1 MKRGFFLKLAR
12 SNISKNRR
20 FFLPRILSEAG
31 LLCVFYIVFTLR
43 TDERILQLRGG
54 QYIEVFMSIGVAVMM
69 LLSVILL
76 FYINSFLM
84 KQRKREFGVY
94 NILGMEKR
102 HICRVLFHETALSS
116 LASVVLGLAMGTLF
130 YKLCSLLICQLLNA
144 EIVLGFYFINARSLA
159 LSGAFFLV
167 LDVMAYGVNCV
178 TIARMK
184 PVEMLSS
191 ANVGE
196 REPKVKWPL
205 LVLGLLALGGGYYI
219 SVTTQNPLKAIV
231 LFFVAVILVIIGTYF
246 LFVAGSIFVLKALK
260 KNKRFYYN
268 KKHMPAVSGL
278 LYRMKQ
284 NAVGLASIAIL
295 ATGVLVMIS
304 TTVSLYAGAE
314 ETVKRNFPQD
324 YYLSARYL
332 QWSDE
337 GRLLHA
343 EDMPRETLF
352 RAVEQ
357 GAEKNGLTIKEM
369 DFQEYLT
376 VSYRNENG
384 GLYCRQAGGNAADS
398 LKGLS
403 VMTYITQEM
412 YRSLGGEELNLAED
426 EIAVCPMDIR
436 QRGLDRT
443 EITIEGDSYQVKT
456 VLPEFPIRSGM
467 EELSTNCYG
476 VVVADDSVLAHLYDQ
491 QKQVYGDAASDY
503 TRRIAASFA
512 GRGANGDV
520 GEKLERDV
528 EEYLRE
534 YLKEVAFPQQQEP
547 GESLAITGNTV
558 WGARESVT
566 AMCGALLFLGI
577 LLGLV
582 CLFATVMIV
591 YYKQISEGYE
601 DRTRFQIMQK
611 VGMSRREV
619 RKTINSQVLMVFF
632 LPLIVAGIH
641 LAFAFPILEK
651 LLHVLMLSS
660 TSLFVLC
667 SLITFGV
674 FAEVYVVIYLG
685 TARTYYKIVR

>member
-1 MKRGFFLKLAR
+1 
-12 SNISKNRR
+12 
-20 FFLPRILSEAG
+20 
-31 LLCVFYIVFTLR
+31 
-43 TDERILQLRGG
+43 
-54 QYIEVFMSIGVAVMM
+54 
-69 LLSVILL
+69 
-76 FYINSFLM
+76 M

-94 NILGMEKR
+94 NILGLEKR

-178 TIARMK
+178 TIARLK

-219 SVTTQNPLKAIV
+219 SLTTQNPLKAIV

-332 QWSDE
+332 QRSDE

-343 EDMPRETLF
+343 EDMPRETLL

-357 GAEKNGLTIKEM
+357 GAGKNGLTIKEM

>member
-1 MKRGFFLKLAR
+1 MKTGFFLKLAR

-43 TDERILQLRGG
+43 ADERILQLRGG
-54 QYIEVFMSIGVAVMM
+54 QYIEVFMSIGVVVMM

-94 NILGMEKR
+94 NILGLEKR

-167 LDVMAYGVNCV
+167 LDVVAYGVNCV
-178 TIARMK
+178 TIARLK
-184 PVEMLSS
+184 PVELLSS

-219 SVTTQNPLKAIV
+219 SLTTQNPLKALV

-314 ETVKRNFPQD
+314 ETVKRNYPQD

-337 GRLLHA
+337 GQLLHS
-343 EDMPRETLF
+343 EDMPRETML

-357 GAEKNGLTIKEM
+357 GAEKNGLTIKEIAL
-369 DFQEYLT
+369 QEYLT
-376 VSYRNENG
+376 VSYIYENDT
-384 GLYCRQAGGNAADS
+384 LTCERVSGNAADN

-403 VMTYITQEM
+403 VITYITEEM
-412 YRSLGGEELNLAED
+412 YRSLGGEALNLAKD

-436 QRGLDRT
+436 QSGFDRPT
-443 EITIEGDSYQVKT
+443 LTIGEDTYQIKT
-456 VLPEFPIRSGM
+456 TIPLFPISSGM
-467 EELSTNCYG
+467 EAAATNSYG
-476 VVVADDSVLAHLYDQ
+476 IVVEDESVLAHIFDQ
-491 QKQVYGDAASDY
+491 QKAAYGEAASDY

-528 EEYLRE
+528 EEYL
-534 YLKEVAFPQQQEP
+534 KEEAFPQQQEP
-547 GESLAITGNTV
+547 GESLVIRGSTV

-577 LLGLV
+577 ILGLV
-582 CLFATVMIV
+582 CLFATVLIV

-601 DRTRFQIMQK
+601 DRVRFQIMQK

-619 RKTINSQVLMVFF
+619 KSTINSQVLLVFF
-632 LPLIVAGIH
+632 LPLVVAGMH

-651 LLHVLMLSS
+651 VLHILLLSS
-660 TSLFVLC
+660 TSLFVIC
-667 SLITFGV
+667 SLVTFGV
-674 FAEVYVVIYLG
+674 FAAVYTLIYMA

>member
-1 MKRGFFLKLAR
+1 MKTGFFLKLAR

-43 TDERILQLRGG
+43 ADERILQLRGG

-94 NILGMEKR
+94 NILGLEKR

-144 EIVLGFYFINARSLA
+144 EIVLGFYFINARSLT

-178 TIARMK
+178 TIARLK
-184 PVEMLSS
+184 PVELLSS

-219 SVTTQNPLKAIV
+219 SLTTQNPLKALV

-284 NAVGLASIAIL
+284 NAVGLASIAVL

-314 ETVKRNFPQD
+314 ETVKRNYPQD

-337 GRLLHA
+337 GQLLHA
-343 EDMPRETLF
+343 EDMPRETML

-357 GAEKNGLTIKEM
+357 GAEKNGLTIKEIAL
-369 DFQEYLT
+369 QEYLT
-376 VSYRNENG
+376 VSYIYENDT
-384 GLYCRQAGGNAADS
+384 LTCERVSGNAADN

-403 VMTYITQEM
+403 VITYITEEM
-412 YRSLGGEELNLAED
+412 YRSLGGEALNLAKD

-436 QRGLDRT
+436 QSGFDRPT
-443 EITIEGDSYQVKT
+443 LTIGEDTYQIKT
-456 VLPEFPIRSGM
+456 TIPLFPISSGM
-467 EELSTNCYG
+467 EAAATNRYG
-476 VVVADDSVLAHLYDQ
+476 VVVADESVLAHIFDQ
-491 QKQVYGDAASDY
+491 QKAAYGEAASDY

-512 GRGANGDV
+512 GREANGDV

-528 EEYLRE
+528 EA
-534 YLKEVAFPQQQEP
+534 YLKEAAFPQQQEP
-547 GESLAITGNTV
+547 GESLVITGNTV

-577 LLGLV
+577 ILGLV
-582 CLFATVMIV
+582 CLFATVLIV

-601 DRTRFQIMQK
+601 DRVRFQIMQK

-619 RKTINSQVLMVFF
+619 KSTINSQVLLVFF
-632 LPLIVAGIH
+632 LPLVVAGMH

-651 LLHVLMLSS
+651 VLHILLLSS
-660 TSLFVLC
+660 TSLFVIC
-667 SLITFGV
+667 SLVTFGV
-674 FAEVYVVIYLG
+674 FAAVYTLIYMA

>member
-1 MKRGFFLKLAR
+1 MKTGFFLKLAR

-43 TDERILQLRGG
+43 ADERILQLRGG

-94 NILGMEKR
+94 NILGLEKR

-178 TIARMK
+178 TIARLK
-184 PVEMLSS
+184 PVELLSS

-219 SVTTQNPLKAIV
+219 SLTTQNPLKALV

-337 GRLLHA
+337 GQLLHS
-343 EDMPRETLF
+343 EDMPRETML

-357 GAEKNGLTIKEM
+357 GAEKNGLTIKEIAL
-369 DFQEYLT
+369 QEYLT
-376 VSYRNENG
+376 VSYIYENDT
-384 GLYCRQAGGNAADS
+384 LTCERVSGNAADN

-403 VMTYITQEM
+403 VITYITEEM
-412 YRSLGGEELNLAED
+412 YRSLGGEALNLAKD

-436 QRGLDRT
+436 QSGFDRPT
-443 EITIEGDSYQVKT
+443 LTIGEDTYQIKT
-456 VLPEFPIRSGM
+456 TIPLFPISSGM
-467 EELSTNCYG
+467 EAAATNSYG
-476 VVVADDSVLAHLYDQ
+476 IVVEDESVLAHIFDQ
-491 QKQVYGDAASDY
+491 QKAAYGEAASDY

-528 EEYLRE
+528 E
-534 YLKEVAFPQQQEP
+534 
-547 GESLAITGNTV
+547 
-558 WGARESVT
+558 
-566 AMCGALLFLGI
+566 
-577 LLGLV
+577 
-582 CLFATVMIV
+582 
-591 YYKQISEGYE
+591 
-601 DRTRFQIMQK
+601 
-611 VGMSRREV
+611 
-619 RKTINSQVLMVFF
+619 
-632 LPLIVAGIH
+632 
-641 LAFAFPILEK
+641 
-651 LLHVLMLSS
+651 S
-660 TSLFVLC
+660 T
-667 SLITFGV
+667 
-674 FAEVYVVIYLG
+674 
-685 TARTYYKIVR
+685 

>member
-1 MKRGFFLKLAR
+1 MKTGFFLKLAR

-54 QYIEVFMSIGVAVMM
+54 QYIEVFMSIGTAVMM

-94 NILGMEKR
+94 NILGLEKR

-144 EIVLGFYFINARSLA
+144 EIILGFYFINAKSLA

-167 LDVMAYGVNCV
+167 LDVVSYGVNCV

-219 SVTTQNPLKAIV
+219 SLTTQNPLKALV

-337 GRLLHA
+337 GQLLHA
-343 EDMPRETLF
+343 EDMPRETLL

-357 GAEKNGLTIKEM
+357 GAEKNGLTIKKM

-376 VSYRNENG
+376 VSYIYENDT
-384 GLYCRQAGGNAADS
+384 LTCERVSGNAADN

-403 VMTYITQEM
+403 VITYITEEM
-412 YRSLGGEELNLAED
+412 YRSLGGEALNLAKD

-436 QRGLDRT
+436 QSGFDRPT
-443 EITIEGDSYQVKT
+443 LTIGEDTYQIKT
-456 VLPEFPIRSGM
+456 TIPLFPISSGM
-467 EELSTNCYG
+467 EAAATNSYG
-476 VVVADDSVLAHLYDQ
+476 IVVEDESVLAHIFDQ
-491 QKQVYGDAASDY
+491 QKAAYGEAASDY

-528 EEYLRE
+528 EA
-534 YLKEVAFPQQQEP
+534 YLKEAAFPQQQEP
-547 GESLAITGNTV
+547 GEGMTITGNTV

-577 LLGLV
+577 ILGLV
-582 CLFATVMIV
+582 CLFATVLIV

-601 DRTRFQIMQK
+601 DRARFQIMQK

-619 RKTINSQVLMVFF
+619 KSTINSQVLLVFF
-632 LPLIVAGIH
+632 LPLVVAGMH

-651 LLHVLMLSS
+651 VLHILLLSS
-660 TSLFVLC
+660 TSLFVAC
-667 SLITFGV
+667 SLVTFGV
-674 FAEVYVVIYLG
+674 FAAVYTLIYTA

>member
-43 TDERILQLRGG
+43 ADERILQLRGG

-94 NILGMEKR
+94 NILGLEKR

-178 TIARMK
+178 TIARLK
-184 PVEMLSS
+184 PVELLSS

-219 SVTTQNPLKAIV
+219 SLTTQNPLKALV

-314 ETVKRNFPQD
+314 ETVKRNYPQD

-337 GRLLHA
+337 GQLLHS
-343 EDMPRETLF
+343 EDMPRETML

-357 GAEKNGLTIKEM
+357 GAEKNGLTIKEIAL
-369 DFQEYLT
+369 QEYLT
-376 VSYRNENG
+376 VSYIYENDT
-384 GLYCRQAGGNAADS
+384 LTCERVSGNAADN

-403 VMTYITQEM
+403 VITYITEEM
-412 YRSLGGEELNLAED
+412 YRSLGGEALNLAKD

-436 QRGLDRT
+436 QSGFDRPT
-443 EITIEGDSYQVKT
+443 LTIGEDTYQIKT
-456 VLPEFPIRSGM
+456 TIPLFPISSGM
-467 EELSTNCYG
+467 EAAATNSYG
-476 VVVADDSVLAHLYDQ
+476 IVVEDESVLAHIFDQ
-491 QKQVYGDAASDY
+491 QKAAYGEAASDY

-528 EEYLRE
+528 EEYL
-534 YLKEVAFPQQQEP
+534 KEAAFPQQQEP
-547 GESLAITGNTV
+547 GEGMTITGNTV

-577 LLGLV
+577 ILGLV
-582 CLFATVMIV
+582 CLFATVLIV

-601 DRTRFQIMQK
+601 DRVRFQIMQK

-619 RKTINSQVLMVFF
+619 KSTINSQVLLVFF
-632 LPLIVAGIH
+632 LPLVVAGMH

-651 LLHVLMLSS
+651 VLHILLLSS
-660 TSLFVLC
+660 TSLFVVC
-667 SLITFGV
+667 SLVTFGV
-674 FAEVYVVIYLG
+674 FAAVYTLIYMA

>member
-1 MKRGFFLKLAR
+1 MKTGFFLKLAR

-43 TDERILQLRGG
+43 ADERILQLRGG

-94 NILGMEKR
+94 NILGLEKR

-167 LDVMAYGVNCV
+167 LDVMAYVVNCV
-178 TIARMK
+178 TIASLK
-184 PVEMLSS
+184 PVELLSS

-219 SVTTQNPLKAIV
+219 SLTTQNPLKALV

-337 GRLLHA
+337 GQLLHS
-343 EDMPRETLF
+343 EDMPRETML

-357 GAEKNGLTIKEM
+357 GAEKNGLTIKEIAL
-369 DFQEYLT
+369 QEYLT
-376 VSYRNENG
+376 VSYIYENDT
-384 GLYCRQAGGNAADS
+384 LTCERVSGNAADN

-403 VMTYITQEM
+403 VITYITEEM
-412 YRSLGGEELNLAED
+412 YRSLGGEALNLAKD

-436 QRGLDRT
+436 QSGFDRPT
-443 EITIEGDSYQVKT
+443 LTIGEDTYQIKT
-456 VLPEFPIRSGM
+456 TIPLFPISSGM
-467 EELSTNCYG
+467 EAAATNSYG
-476 VVVADDSVLAHLYDQ
+476 IVVEDESVLAHIFDQ
-491 QKQVYGDAASDY
+491 QKAAYGEAASDY

-528 EEYLRE
+528 EA
-534 YLKEVAFPQQQEP
+534 YLKEAAFPQQQEP
-547 GESLAITGNTV
+547 GESLVITGNTV

-577 LLGLV
+577 ILGLV
-582 CLFATVMIV
+582 CLFATVLIV

-601 DRTRFQIMQK
+601 DRARFQIMQK

-619 RKTINSQVLMVFF
+619 KSTINSQVLLVFF
-632 LPLIVAGIH
+632 LPLVVAGMH

-651 LLHVLMLSS
+651 VLHILLLSS
-660 TSLFVLC
+660 TSLFMVC
-667 SLITFGV
+667 SLVTFGV
-674 FAEVYVVIYLG
+674 FAAVYTLIYMA

>member
-1 MKRGFFLKLAR
+1 MKTGFFLKLAR

-43 TDERILQLRGG
+43 ADERILQLRGG
-54 QYIEVFMSIGVAVMM
+54 QYIEVFMSIGTAVMM

-94 NILGMEKR
+94 NILGLEKR

-144 EIVLGFYFINARSLA
+144 EIILGFYFINARSLA

-167 LDVMAYGVNCV
+167 LDVVSYGVNCV

-205 LVLGLLALGGGYYI
+205 LVLGVLALGGGYYI
-219 SVTTQNPLKAIV
+219 SLTTQNPLKALV

-314 ETVKRNFPQD
+314 ETVKRNYPQD

-337 GRLLHA
+337 GQLLHS
-343 EDMPRETLF
+343 EDMPRETLL

-376 VSYRNENG
+376 VSYIYENDT
-384 GLYCRQAGGNAADS
+384 LTCERVSGNAADN

-403 VMTYITQEM
+403 VITYITEEM
-412 YRSLGGEELNLAED
+412 YRSLGGEALNLAKD

-436 QRGLDRT
+436 QSGFDRPT
-443 EITIEGDSYQVKT
+443 LTIGEDTYQIKT
-456 VLPEFPIRSGM
+456 TIPLFPISSGM
-467 EELSTNCYG
+467 EAAATNSYG
-476 VVVADDSVLAHLYDQ
+476 IVVEDESVLAHIFDQ
-491 QKQVYGDAASDY
+491 QKAAYGEAASDY

-528 EEYLRE
+528 EA
-534 YLKEVAFPQQQEP
+534 YLKEAAFPQQQEP
-547 GESLAITGNTV
+547 GEGMTITGNTV

-577 LLGLV
+577 ILGLV
-582 CLFATVMIV
+582 CLFATVLIV

-601 DRTRFQIMQK
+601 DRARFQIMQK

-619 RKTINSQVLMVFF
+619 KSTINSQVLLVFF
-632 LPLIVAGIH
+632 LPLVVAGMH

-651 LLHVLMLSS
+651 VLHILLLSS
-660 TSLFVLC
+660 TSLFVAC
-667 SLITFGV
+667 SLVTFGV
-674 FAEVYVVIYLG
+674 FAAVYTLIYTA

>member
-12 SNISKNRR
+12 SNIGKNRR

-43 TDERILQLRGG
+43 ADERILQLRGG

-94 NILGMEKR
+94 NILGLEKR

-116 LASVVLGLAMGTLF
+116 LAAVALGLAMGTLF

-167 LDVMAYGVNCV
+167 LDVVAYGVNCV
-178 TIARMK
+178 TIARLK
-184 PVEMLSS
+184 PVELLSS

-219 SVTTQNPLKAIV
+219 SLTTQNPLKALV

-284 NAVGLASIAIL
+284 NAVGLASIAVL

-314 ETVKRNFPQD
+314 ETVKRNYPQD

-337 GRLLHA
+337 GQLLHA
-343 EDMPRETLF
+343 EDMPRETML

-357 GAEKNGLTIKEM
+357 GAEKNGLTIKEIAL
-369 DFQEYLT
+369 QEYLT
-376 VSYRNENG
+376 VSYIYENDT
-384 GLYCRQAGGNAADS
+384 LTCERVSGNAADN

-403 VMTYITQEM
+403 VITYITEEM
-412 YRSLGGEELNLAED
+412 YRSLGGEALNLAKD

-436 QRGLDRT
+436 QSGFDRPT
-443 EITIEGDSYQVKT
+443 LTIGEDTYQIKT
-456 VLPEFPIRSGM
+456 TIPLFPISSGM
-467 EELSTNCYG
+467 EAAATNSYG
-476 VVVADDSVLAHLYDQ
+476 VVVADESVLAHIFDQ
-491 QKQVYGDAASDY
+491 QKAAYGEAASDY

-512 GRGANGDV
+512 GREANGDV

-528 EEYLRE
+528 EA
-534 YLKEVAFPQQQEP
+534 YLKEAAFPQQQEP
-547 GESLAITGNTV
+547 GESLVITGNTV

-577 LLGLV
+577 ILGLV
-582 CLFATVMIV
+582 CLFATVLIV

-601 DRTRFQIMQK
+601 DRVRFQIMQK

-619 RKTINSQVLMVFF
+619 KSTINSQVLLVFF
-632 LPLIVAGIH
+632 LPLVVAGMH

-651 LLHVLMLSS
+651 LLHILLLSS
-660 TSLFVLC
+660 TSLFVIC
-667 SLITFGV
+667 SLVTFGV
-674 FAEVYVVIYLG
+674 FAAVYTLIYMA

>member
-1 MKRGFFLKLAR
+1 MKTGFFLKLAR

-43 TDERILQLRGG
+43 ADERILQLRGG

-94 NILGMEKR
+94 NILGLEKR

-178 TIARMK
+178 TIARLK
-184 PVEMLSS
+184 PVELLSS

-219 SVTTQNPLKAIV
+219 SLTTQNPLKALV

-337 GRLLHA
+337 GQLLHS
-343 EDMPRETLF
+343 EDMPRETML

-357 GAEKNGLTIKEM
+357 GAEKNGLTIKEIAL
-369 DFQEYLT
+369 QEYLT
-376 VSYRNENG
+376 VSYIYENDT
-384 GLYCRQAGGNAADS
+384 LTCERVSGNAADN

-403 VMTYITQEM
+403 VITYITEEM
-412 YRSLGGEELNLAED
+412 YRSLGGEALNLAKD

-436 QRGLDRT
+436 QSGFDRPT
-443 EITIEGDSYQVKT
+443 LTIGEDTYQIKT
-456 VLPEFPIRSGM
+456 TIPLFPISSGM
-467 EELSTNCYG
+467 EAAATNSYG
-476 VVVADDSVLAHLYDQ
+476 IVVEDESVLAHIFDQ
-491 QKQVYGDAASDY
+491 QKAAYGEAASDY

-528 EEYLRE
+528 EEYL
-534 YLKEVAFPQQQEP
+534 KEAAFPQQQEP
-547 GESLAITGNTV
+547 GESLGIRGNTV

-577 LLGLV
+577 ILGLV
-582 CLFATVMIV
+582 CLFATVLIV

-601 DRTRFQIMQK
+601 DRVRFQIMQK

-619 RKTINSQVLMVFF
+619 KSTINSQVLLVFF
-632 LPLIVAGIH
+632 LPLVVAGMH

-651 LLHVLMLSS
+651 VLHILLLSS
-660 TSLFVLC
+660 TSLFVVC
-667 SLITFGV
+667 SLVTFGV
-674 FAEVYVVIYLG
+674 FAAVYTLIYMA

>member
-1 MKRGFFLKLAR
+1 MKTGFFLKLAR

-43 TDERILQLRGG
+43 ADERILQLRGR

-94 NILGMEKR
+94 NILGLEKR

-178 TIARMK
+178 TIARLK
-184 PVEMLSS
+184 PVELLSS

-219 SVTTQNPLKAIV
+219 SLTTQNPLKALV

-337 GRLLHA
+337 GQLLHS
-343 EDMPRETLF
+343 EDMPRETML

-357 GAEKNGLTIKEM
+357 GAEKNGLTIKEIAL
-369 DFQEYLT
+369 QEYLT
-376 VSYRNENG
+376 VSYIYENDT
-384 GLYCRQAGGNAADS
+384 LTCERVSGNAADN

-403 VMTYITQEM
+403 VITYITEEM
-412 YRSLGGEELNLAED
+412 YRSLGGEALNLAKD

-436 QRGLDRT
+436 QSGFDRPT
-443 EITIEGDSYQVKT
+443 LTIGEDTYQIKT
-456 VLPEFPIRSGM
+456 TIPLFPISSGM
-467 EELSTNCYG
+467 EAAATNSYG
-476 VVVADDSVLAHLYDQ
+476 IVVEDESVLAHIFDQ
-491 QKQVYGDAASDY
+491 QKAAYGEAASDY

-528 EEYLRE
+528 EEYL
-534 YLKEVAFPQQQEP
+534 KEAAFPQQQEP
-547 GESLAITGNTV
+547 GESLGIRGNTV

-577 LLGLV
+577 ILGLV
-582 CLFATVMIV
+582 CLFATVLIV

-601 DRTRFQIMQK
+601 DRVRFQIMQK

-619 RKTINSQVLMVFF
+619 KSTINSQVLLVFF
-632 LPLIVAGIH
+632 LPLVVAGMH

-651 LLHVLMLSS
+651 VLHILLLSS
-660 TSLFVLC
+660 TSLFVVC
-667 SLITFGV
+667 SLVTFGV
-674 FAEVYVVIYLG
+674 FAAVYTLIYMA

>member
-1 MKRGFFLKLAR
+1 MKTGFFLKLAW
-12 SNISKNRR
+12 SNIGKNRR

-43 TDERILQLRGG
+43 ADDRLCELRGG
-54 QYIEVFMSIGVAVMM
+54 EYIGMFMSIGTVVMM

-94 NILGMEKR
+94 NILGLEKR
-102 HICRVLFHETALSS
+102 HICRVLFHETAISS
-116 LASVVLGLAMGTLF
+116 LISVALGLLTGLLF
-130 YKLCSLLICQLLNA
+130 YKLCSLLICRLLHA
-144 EIVLGFYFINARSLA
+144 DVVLGFYFINAKSLA
-159 LSGAFFLV
+159 VAGLFFLW
-167 LDVMAYGVNCV
+167 LDLLTYGVNCL

-184 PVEMLSS
+184 PVELLSS

-196 REPKVKWPL
+196 REPKVKWVL

-219 SVTTQNPLKAIV
+219 SVTTQSPLKAIA
-231 LFFVAVILVIIGTYF
+231 LFFVAVILVIVGTYF

-260 KNKRFYYN
+260 KNQKFYYN
-268 KKHMPAVSGL
+268 KKRMPAVSGL

-304 TTVSLYAGAE
+304 TTVSLYAGQE
-314 ETVKRNFPQD
+314 ETVRRNYPQD
-324 YYLSARYL
+324 LYLTARYTE
-332 QWSDE
+332 WDE
-337 GRLLHA
+337 DGNL
-343 EDMPRETLF
+343 TLSQEIPMDTLR

-357 GAEKNGLTIKEM
+357 GAEKNGLTIKEIAL
-369 DFQEYLT
+369 QEYLT
-376 VSYRNENG
+376 VSYRKENG
-384 GLYCRQAGGNAADS
+384 GLYCRKADGNAADS

-491 QKQVYGDAASDY
+491 QKQVYGNAASDY

-512 GRGANGDV
+512 GREANGDV

-528 EEYLRE
+528 EA

-547 GESLAITGNTV
+547 GEGMTITGNTV

-577 LLGLV
+577 ILGLV
-582 CLFATVMIV
+582 CLFATVLIV

-601 DRTRFQIMQK
+601 DRARFQIMQK

-619 RKTINSQVLMVFF
+619 KSTINSQVLLVFF
-632 LPLIVAGIH
+632 LPLVVAGMH

-651 LLHVLMLSS
+651 MLHVLLLSS
-660 TSLFVLC
+660 TSLFVVC
-667 SLITFGV
+667 SLVTFGV
-674 FAEVYVVIYLG
+674 FAAVYTLIYMA

>member
-1 MKRGFFLKLAR
+1 MKTGFFLKLAR

-43 TDERILQLRGG
+43 ADERILQLRGG

-94 NILGMEKR
+94 NILGLEKR

-167 LDVMAYGVNCV
+167 LDVMAYVVNCV
-178 TIARMK
+178 TIASLK
-184 PVEMLSS
+184 PVELLSS

-219 SVTTQNPLKAIV
+219 SLTTQNPLKALV

-337 GRLLHA
+337 GQLLHS
-343 EDMPRETLF
+343 EDMPRETML

-357 GAEKNGLTIKEM
+357 GAEKNGLTIKEIAL
-369 DFQEYLT
+369 QEYLT
-376 VSYRNENG
+376 VSYIYENDT
-384 GLYCRQAGGNAADS
+384 LTCERVSGNAADN

-403 VMTYITQEM
+403 VITYITEEM
-412 YRSLGGEELNLAED
+412 YRSLGGEALNLAKD

-436 QRGLDRT
+436 QSGFDRPT
-443 EITIEGDSYQVKT
+443 LTIGEDTYQIKT
-456 VLPEFPIRSGM
+456 TIPLFPISSGM
-467 EELSTNCYG
+467 EAAATNSYG
-476 VVVADDSVLAHLYDQ
+476 IVVEDESVLAHIFDQ
-491 QKQVYGDAASDY
+491 QKAAYGEAASDY

-528 EEYLRE
+528 EA
-534 YLKEVAFPQQQEP
+534 YLKEAAFPQQQEP
-547 GESLAITGNTV
+547 GESLVITGNTV

-577 LLGLV
+577 ILGLV
-582 CLFATVMIV
+582 CLFATVLIV

-601 DRTRFQIMQK
+601 DWVRFQIMQK

-619 RKTINSQVLMVFF
+619 KSTINSQVLLVFF
-632 LPLIVAGIH
+632 LPLVVAGMH

-651 LLHVLMLSS
+651 VLHILLLSS
-660 TSLFVLC
+660 TSLFMVC
-667 SLITFGV
+667 SLVTFGV
-674 FAEVYVVIYLG
+674 FAAVYTLIYTA

>member
-1 MKRGFFLKLAR
+1 MKTGFFLKLAR

-54 QYIEVFMSIGVAVMM
+54 QYIEVFMSIGTAVMM

-94 NILGMEKR
+94 NILGLEKR

-144 EIVLGFYFINARSLA
+144 EIILGFYFINARSLA

-167 LDVMAYGVNCV
+167 LDMVSYGVNCV

-196 REPKVKWPL
+196 REPKVKWAL
-205 LVLGLLALGGGYYI
+205 LVLGVLALGGGYYI
-219 SVTTQNPLKAIV
+219 SLTTQNPLKALV

-268 KKHMPAVSGL
+268 KKHMSAVSGL

-337 GRLLHA
+337 GQLLHS
-343 EDMPRETLF
+343 EDMPRETLL

-357 GAEKNGLTIKEM
+357 GAEKNGLTIKEIAL
-369 DFQEYLT
+369 QEYLT
-376 VSYRNENG
+376 VSYIYENDT
-384 GLYCRQAGGNAADS
+384 LTCERVSGNAADN

-403 VMTYITQEM
+403 VITYITEEM
-412 YRSLGGEELNLAED
+412 YRSLGGEALNLAKD

-436 QRGLDRT
+436 QSGFDRPT
-443 EITIEGDSYQVKT
+443 LTIGEDTYQIKT
-456 VLPEFPIRSGM
+456 TIPLFPISSGM
-467 EELSTNCYG
+467 EAAATNSYG
-476 VVVADDSVLAHLYDQ
+476 IVVEDESVLAHIFDQ
-491 QKQVYGDAASDY
+491 QKAAYGEAASDY

-528 EEYLRE
+528 EA
-534 YLKEVAFPQQQEP
+534 YLKEVAFPQQQKP
-547 GESLAITGNTV
+547 GEGMTITGNTV

-577 LLGLV
+577 ILGLV
-582 CLFATVMIV
+582 CLFATVLIV

-601 DRTRFQIMQK
+601 DRARFQIMQK

-619 RKTINSQVLMVFF
+619 KSTINSQVLLVFF
-632 LPLIVAGIH
+632 LPLVVAGMH

-651 LLHVLMLSS
+651 VLHILLLSS
-660 TSLFVLC
+660 TSLFVAC
-667 SLITFGV
+667 SLVTFGV
-674 FAEVYVVIYLG
+674 FAAVYTLIYTA

>member
-1 MKRGFFLKLAR
+1 MKTGFFLKLAR
-12 SNISKNRR
+12 SNISKTRR
-20 FFLPRILSEAG
+20 FFRARILPEAG
-31 LLCVFYIVFTLR
+31 LLCVFYGVFTLLA
-43 TDERILQLRGG
+43 DERILQLRGG
-54 QYIEVFMSIGVAVMM
+54 QYIEVFMSIGVVVMM

-94 NILGMEKR
+94 NILGLEKR
-102 HICRVLFHETALSS
+102 HICRVLFHETAISS
-116 LASVVLGLAMGTLF
+116 LASVVLGLAIGVLF

-178 TIARMK
+178 TIARLK
-184 PVEMLSS
+184 PVELLSS

-205 LVLGLLALGGGYYI
+205 LVLGVLALGGGYYI
-219 SVTTQNPLKAIV
+219 SLTTQNPLKALV

-324 YYLSARYL
+324 YYLSAQYL

-337 GRLLHA
+337 GQLLHA
-343 EDMPRETLF
+343 EDMPRETLL

-357 GAEKNGLTIKEM
+357 GAEKNGLTIKEIAL
-369 DFQEYLT
+369 QEYLT
-376 VSYRNENG
+376 VSYIYENDT
-384 GLYCRQAGGNAADS
+384 LTCERVSGNAADN

-403 VMTYITQEM
+403 VITYITEEM
-412 YRSLGGEELNLAED
+412 YRSLGGEALNLAKD

-436 QRGLDRT
+436 QSGFDRPT
-443 EITIEGDSYQVKT
+443 LTIGEDTYQIKT
-456 VLPEFPIRSGM
+456 TIPLFPISSGM
-467 EELSTNCYG
+467 EAAATNSYG
-476 VVVADDSVLAHLYDQ
+476 IVVEDESVLAHIFDQ
-491 QKQVYGDAASDY
+491 QKAAYGEAASDY

-528 EEYLRE
+528 EA
-534 YLKEVAFPQQQEP
+534 YLKEAAFPQQQEP
-547 GESLAITGNTV
+547 GESLVITGNTV

-577 LLGLV
+577 ILGLV
-582 CLFATVMIV
+582 CLFATVLIV

-601 DRTRFQIMQK
+601 DRVRFQIMQK

-619 RKTINSQVLMVFF
+619 KSTINSQVLLVFF
-632 LPLIVAGIH
+632 LPLVVAGMH

-651 LLHVLMLSS
+651 VLHILLLSS
-660 TSLFVLC
+660 TSLFVVC
-667 SLITFGV
+667 SLVTFGV
-674 FAEVYVVIYLG
+674 FAAVYTLIYMA

>member
-1 MKRGFFLKLAR
+1 MKTGFFLKLAR

-43 TDERILQLRGG
+43 ADERILQLRGG

-94 NILGMEKR
+94 NILGLEKR

-178 TIARMK
+178 TIARLK
-184 PVEMLSS
+184 PVELLSS

-219 SVTTQNPLKAIV
+219 SLTTQNPLKALV

-337 GRLLHA
+337 GQLLHS
-343 EDMPRETLF
+343 EDMPRETML

-357 GAEKNGLTIKEM
+357 GAEKNGLTIKEIAL
-369 DFQEYLT
+369 QEYLT
-376 VSYRNENG
+376 VSYIYENDT
-384 GLYCRQAGGNAADS
+384 LTCERVSGNAADN

-403 VMTYITQEM
+403 VITYITEEM
-412 YRSLGGEELNLAED
+412 YRSLGGEALNLAKD

-436 QRGLDRT
+436 QSGFDRPT
-443 EITIEGDSYQVKT
+443 LTIGEDTYQIKT
-456 VLPEFPIRSGM
+456 TIPLFPISSGM
-467 EELSTNCYG
+467 EAAATNSYG
-476 VVVADDSVLAHLYDQ
+476 IVVEDESVLAHIFDQ
-491 QKQVYGDAASDY
+491 QKAAYGEAASDY

-528 EEYLRE
+528 EEYL
-534 YLKEVAFPQQQEP
+534 KEAAFPQQQEP
-547 GESLAITGNTV
+547 GLVIRGNTV

-577 LLGLV
+577 ILGLV
-582 CLFATVMIV
+582 CLFATVLIV

-601 DRTRFQIMQK
+601 DRVRFQIMQK

-619 RKTINSQVLMVFF
+619 KSTINSQVLLVFF
-632 LPLIVAGIH
+632 LPLVVAGMH

-651 LLHVLMLSS
+651 VLHILLLSS
-660 TSLFVLC
+660 TSLFVVC
-667 SLITFGV
+667 SLVTFGV
-674 FAEVYVVIYLG
+674 FAAVYTLIYMA

>member
-94 NILGMEKR
+94 NILGLEKR

-219 SVTTQNPLKAIV
+219 SLTTQNPLKALV

-304 TTVSLYAGAE
+304 TTVSLYAGMQ
-314 ETVKRNFPQD
+314 ETLDKNYPQD
-324 YYLSARYL
+324 YYLSVKNRF
-332 QWSDE
+332 E
-337 GRLLHA
+337 GT
-343 EDMPRETLF
+343 DTVDTMPPELVAQVVEKAAKEKGLDIRELKT
-352 RAVEQ
+352 
-357 GAEKNGLTIKEM
+357 
-369 DFQEYLT
+369 QEYLEASYLKQNDALCTQRSDGNMGELKDLT
-376 VSYRNENG
+376 V
-384 GLYCRQAGGNAADS
+384 
-398 LKGLS
+398 
-403 VMTYITQEM
+403 VTYITEEM
-412 YRSLGGEELNLAED
+412 YRSLSGEALDLAKN
-426 EIAVCPMDIR
+426 EIAVSPFNIKDM
-436 QRGLDRT
+436 GLDRT
-443 EITIEGDSYQVKT
+443 ELTIDGYTYRVKT
-456 VLPEFPIRSGM
+456 VLPVFPVQSGIDVAA
-467 EELSTNCYG
+467 TNCYG
-476 VVVADDSVLAHLYDQ
+476 IVVADESVLRQLYTQ
-491 QKQVYGDAASDY
+491 QKTVYGEAAAEPV
-503 TRRIAASFA
+503 RRVAVSFA
-512 GRGANGDV
+512 DREKACDL
-520 GEKLERDV
+520 GEEFQRAV
-528 EEYLRE
+528 EEEASAAADALWG
-534 YLKEVAFPQQQEP
+534 QE
-547 GESLAITGNTV
+547 
-558 WGARESVT
+558 ARIWFNNSALWTARSSVVG
-566 AMCGALLFLGI
+566 MYGSLLFLGI

-582 CLFATVMIV
+582 CLFATALIV

-632 LPLIVAGIH
+632 LPLVVAGMH

-660 TSLFVLC
+660 TNLFVLC

-674 FAEVYVVIYLG
+674 FAGVYVVIYLG
-685 TARTYYKIVR
+685 TARTYYKIVK

>member
-94 NILGMEKR
+94 NILGLEKR

-219 SVTTQNPLKAIV
+219 SLTTQNPLKALV

-304 TTVSLYAGAE
+304 TTVSLYAGMQ
-314 ETVKRNFPQD
+314 ETLDKNYPQD
-324 YYLSARYL
+324 YYLSVKNRF
-332 QWSDE
+332 E
-337 GRLLHA
+337 GT
-343 EDMPRETLF
+343 DTVDTMPPELVAQVVEKAAKEKGLDIRELKT
-352 RAVEQ
+352 
-357 GAEKNGLTIKEM
+357 
-369 DFQEYLT
+369 QEYLEASYLKQNDALCTQRSDGNMGELKDLT
-376 VSYRNENG
+376 V
-384 GLYCRQAGGNAADS
+384 
-398 LKGLS
+398 
-403 VMTYITQEM
+403 VTYITEEM
-412 YRSLGGEELNLAED
+412 YRSLSGEALDLAKN
-426 EIAVCPMDIR
+426 EIAVSPFNIKDM
-436 QRGLDRT
+436 GFDRT
-443 EITIEGDSYQVKT
+443 ELTIDGYTYRVKT
-456 VLPEFPIRSGM
+456 VLPVFPVQSGIDVAA
-467 EELSTNCYG
+467 TNCYG
-476 VVVADDSVLAHLYDQ
+476 IVVADESVLRQLYTQ
-491 QKQVYGDAASDY
+491 QKTVYGEAAAEPV
-503 TRRIAASFA
+503 RRVAVSFA
-512 GRGANGDV
+512 DREKACDL
-520 GEKLERDV
+520 GEEFQRAV
-528 EEYLRE
+528 EEEASAAADALWG
-534 YLKEVAFPQQQEP
+534 QE
-547 GESLAITGNTV
+547 
-558 WGARESVT
+558 ARIWFNNSALWTARSSVVG
-566 AMCGALLFLGI
+566 MYGSLLFLGI

-582 CLFATVMIV
+582 CLFATALIV

-619 RKTINSQVLMVFF
+619 RNTINSQVLMVFF
-632 LPLIVAGIH
+632 LPLVVAGMH

-674 FAEVYVVIYLG
+674 FAGVYVVIYLG
-685 TARTYYKIVR
+685 TARTYYKIVK

>member
-1 MKRGFFLKLAR
+1 MKTGFFLKLAR

-54 QYIEVFMSIGVAVMM
+54 QYIEVFMSIGTAVMM

-94 NILGMEKR
+94 NILGLEKR

-167 LDVMAYGVNCV
+167 LDVVSYGVNCV

-196 REPKVKWPL
+196 REPKVKWAL
-205 LVLGLLALGGGYYI
+205 LVLGVLALGGGYYI
-219 SVTTQNPLKAIV
+219 SLTTQNPLKALV

-324 YYLSARYL
+324 YYLSARYM

-337 GRLLHA
+337 GRLLHLG
-343 EDMPRETLF
+343 DMPRETLL

-376 VSYRNENG
+376 VSYIYENDT
-384 GLYCRQAGGNAADS
+384 LTCERVSGNAADN

-403 VMTYITQEM
+403 VITYITEEM
-412 YRSLGGEELNLAED
+412 YRSLGGEALNLAKD

-436 QRGLDRT
+436 QSGFDRPT
-443 EITIEGDSYQVKT
+443 LTIGEDTYQIKT
-456 VLPEFPIRSGM
+456 TIPLFPISSGM
-467 EELSTNCYG
+467 EAAATNSYG
-476 VVVADDSVLAHLYDQ
+476 IVVEDESVLAHIFDQ
-491 QKQVYGDAASDY
+491 QKAAYGEAASDY

-528 EEYLRE
+528 EEYL
-534 YLKEVAFPQQQEP
+534 KEAASPQQQES
-547 GESLAITGNTV
+547 GERLLITGNSV

-577 LLGLV
+577 ILGLV
-582 CLFATVMIV
+582 CLFATVLIV

-601 DRTRFQIMQK
+601 DRARFQIMQK

-619 RKTINSQVLMVFF
+619 KSTINSQVLLVFF
-632 LPLIVAGIH
+632 LPLVVAGMH

-651 LLHVLMLSS
+651 VLHILLLSS
-660 TSLFVLC
+660 TSLFVVC
-667 SLITFGV
+667 SLVTFGV
-674 FAEVYVVIYLG
+674 FAAVYTLIYTA

>member
-1 MKRGFFLKLAR
+1 MKTGFFLKLAR

-54 QYIEVFMSIGVAVMM
+54 QYIEVFMSIGTAVMM

-94 NILGMEKR
+94 NILGLEKR

-144 EIVLGFYFINARSLA
+144 EIILGFYFINARSLA

-219 SVTTQNPLKAIV
+219 SLTTQNPLKALV

-337 GRLLHA
+337 GQLLHS
-343 EDMPRETLF
+343 EDMPRETLL

-376 VSYRNENG
+376 VSYIYENDT
-384 GLYCRQAGGNAADS
+384 LTCERVSGNAADN

-403 VMTYITQEM
+403 VITYITEEM
-412 YRSLGGEELNLAED
+412 YRSLGGEALNLAKD

-436 QRGLDRT
+436 QSGFDRPT
-443 EITIEGDSYQVKT
+443 LTIGEDTYQIKT
-456 VLPEFPIRSGM
+456 TIPLFPISSGM
-467 EELSTNCYG
+467 EAAATNSYG
-476 VVVADDSVLAHLYDQ
+476 IVVEDESVLAHIFDQ
-491 QKQVYGDAASDY
+491 QKAAYGEAASDY

-512 GRGANGDV
+512 GRGANSDV

-528 EEYLRE
+528 KE

-547 GESLAITGNTV
+547 GESLVITGNTV

-577 LLGLV
+577 ILGLV
-582 CLFATVMIV
+582 CLFATVLIV

-601 DRTRFQIMQK
+601 DRARFQIMQK

-619 RKTINSQVLMVFF
+619 KSTINSQVLLVFF
-632 LPLIVAGIH
+632 LPLVVAGMH

-651 LLHVLMLSS
+651 MLHILFLSS
-660 TSLFVLC
+660 TSLFVAC
-667 SLITFGV
+667 SLVTFGV
-674 FAEVYVVIYLG
+674 FAAVYTLIYIA

>member
-1 MKRGFFLKLAR
+1 MKTGFFLKLAR

-43 TDERILQLRGG
+43 ADERILQLRGG

-94 NILGMEKR
+94 NILGLEKR

-144 EIVLGFYFINARSLA
+144 EIVLGFYFINARSLT

-178 TIARMK
+178 TIARLK
-184 PVEMLSS
+184 PVELLSS

-219 SVTTQNPLKAIV
+219 SLTTQNPLKALV

-284 NAVGLASIAIL
+284 NAVGLASIAVL

-314 ETVKRNFPQD
+314 ETVKRNYPQD

-337 GRLLHA
+337 GQLLHA
-343 EDMPRETLF
+343 EDMPRETML

-357 GAEKNGLTIKEM
+357 GAEKNGLTIKEIAL
-369 DFQEYLT
+369 QEYLT
-376 VSYRNENG
+376 VSYIYENDT
-384 GLYCRQAGGNAADS
+384 LTCERVSGNAADN

-403 VMTYITQEM
+403 VITYITEEM
-412 YRSLGGEELNLAED
+412 YRSLGGEALNLAKD

-436 QRGLDRT
+436 QSGFDRPT
-443 EITIEGDSYQVKT
+443 LTIGEDTYQIKT
-456 VLPEFPIRSGM
+456 TIPLFPISSGM
-467 EELSTNCYG
+467 EAAATNSYG
-476 VVVADDSVLAHLYDQ
+476 VVVADESVLAHIFDQ
-491 QKQVYGDAASDY
+491 QKAAYGEAASDY

-512 GRGANGDV
+512 GREANGEV

-528 EEYLRE
+528 EA
-534 YLKEVAFPQQQEP
+534 YLKEAAFPQQQEP
-547 GESLAITGNTV
+547 GESLVITGNTV

-577 LLGLV
+577 ILGLV
-582 CLFATVMIV
+582 CLFATVLIV

-601 DRTRFQIMQK
+601 DRVRFQIMQK

-619 RKTINSQVLMVFF
+619 KSTINSQVLLVFF
-632 LPLIVAGIH
+632 LPLVVAGMH

-651 LLHVLMLSS
+651 VLHILLLSS
-660 TSLFVLC
+660 TSLFVIC
-667 SLITFGV
+667 SLVTFGV
-674 FAEVYVVIYLG
+674 FAAVYTLIYMA

>member
-1 MKRGFFLKLAR
+1 MKTGFFLKLAR

-43 TDERILQLRGG
+43 ADERILQLRGG
-54 QYIEVFMSIGVAVMM
+54 QYIEVFMSIGVVVMM

-94 NILGMEKR
+94 NILGLEKR

-116 LASVVLGLAMGTLF
+116 LASVVLGLAIGVLF

-159 LSGAFFLV
+159 LSGTFFLV
-167 LDVMAYGVNCV
+167 LDVAAYGVNCV

-184 PVEMLSS
+184 PVELLSS

-219 SVTTQNPLKAIV
+219 SLTTQNPLKALV

-314 ETVKRNFPQD
+314 ETVKRNYPQD

-337 GRLLHA
+337 GQLLHS
-343 EDMPRETLF
+343 EDMPRETML

-357 GAEKNGLTIKEM
+357 GAKKNGLTIKEIAL
-369 DFQEYLT
+369 QEYLT
-376 VSYRNENG
+376 VSYIYENDT
-384 GLYCRQAGGNAADS
+384 LTCERVSGNAADN

-403 VMTYITQEM
+403 VITYITQEM
-412 YRSLGGEELNLAED
+412 YRSLGGEALNLAKD

-436 QRGLDRT
+436 QSGFDRPT
-443 EITIEGDSYQVKT
+443 LTIGEDTYQIKT
-456 VLPEFPIRSGM
+456 TIPLFPISSGM
-467 EELSTNCYG
+467 EAAATNSYG
-476 VVVADDSVLAHLYDQ
+476 IVVEDESVLAHIFDQ
-491 QKQVYGDAASDY
+491 QKAAYGEAASDY

-528 EEYLRE
+528 EA
-534 YLKEVAFPQQQEP
+534 YLKEAAFPQQQEP
-547 GESLAITGNTV
+547 GESLVITGNTV

-577 LLGLV
+577 ILGLV
-582 CLFATVMIV
+582 CLFATVLIV

-601 DRTRFQIMQK
+601 DRVRFQIMQK

-619 RKTINSQVLMVFF
+619 KSTINSQVLLVFF
-632 LPLIVAGIH
+632 LPLVVAGMH

-651 LLHVLMLSS
+651 VLHILLLSS
-660 TSLFVLC
+660 TSLFVIC
-667 SLITFGV
+667 SLVTFGV
-674 FAEVYVVIYLG
+674 FAAVYTLIYMA
-685 TARTYYKIVR
+685 TARTYYKIVQ

>member
-94 NILGMEKR
+94 NILGLEKR

-178 TIARMK
+178 TIARLK

-191 ANVGE
+191 ANAGE

-219 SVTTQNPLKAIV
+219 SLTTQNPLKAIV

-314 ETVKRNFPQD
+314 ETVKRNYPQD

-343 EDMPRETLF
+343 EDMPQETML

-357 GAEKNGLTIKEM
+357 GAEKNGLTIKEIAL
-369 DFQEYLT
+369 QEYLT
-376 VSYRNENG
+376 VSYIYENDT
-384 GLYCRQAGGNAADS
+384 LTCERVSGNAADN

-403 VMTYITQEM
+403 VITYITEEM
-412 YRSLGGEELNLAED
+412 YRSLSGEALDLAKN
-426 EIAVCPMDIR
+426 EIAVSPFNIKDM
-436 QRGLDRT
+436 GFDRT
-443 EITIEGDSYQVKT
+443 ELTIDGYTYRVKT
-456 VLPEFPIRSGM
+456 VLPVFPVQSGIDVAA
-467 EELSTNCYG
+467 TNCYG
-476 VVVADDSVLAHLYDQ
+476 IVVADESVLRQLYTQ
-491 QKQVYGDAASDY
+491 QKTVYGEAAAEPV
-503 TRRIAASFA
+503 RRVAVSFA
-512 GRGANGDV
+512 DREKACDL
-520 GEKLERDV
+520 GEEFQRAV
-528 EEYLRE
+528 EEEASAAADALWG
-534 YLKEVAFPQQQEP
+534 QE
-547 GESLAITGNTV
+547 
-558 WGARESVT
+558 ARIWFNNSALWTARSSVVG
-566 AMCGALLFLGI
+566 MYGSLLFLGI

-582 CLFATVMIV
+582 CLFATVLIV

-601 DRTRFQIMQK
+601 DRARFQIMQK

-619 RKTINSQVLMVFF
+619 KSTINSQVLLVFF
-632 LPLIVAGIH
+632 LPLVVAGMH

-651 LLHVLMLSS
+651 VLHILLLSS
-660 TSLFVLC
+660 TSLFVVC
-667 SLITFGV
+667 SLVTFGV
-674 FAEVYVVIYLG
+674 FAGVYVVIYLG

>member
-1 MKRGFFLKLAR
+1 MKTGFFLKLAR

-54 QYIEVFMSIGVAVMM
+54 QYIEVFMSIGTAVMM

-94 NILGMEKR
+94 NILGLEKR

-144 EIVLGFYFINARSLA
+144 EIILGFYFINARSLA

-219 SVTTQNPLKAIV
+219 SLTTQNPLKALV

-314 ETVKRNFPQD
+314 ETVKRNYPQD
-324 YYLSARYL
+324 YYLSAQYM

-337 GRLLHA
+337 GQLLHS
-343 EDMPRETLF
+343 EDMPRETLL

-376 VSYRNENG
+376 VSYIYENDT
-384 GLYCRQAGGNAADS
+384 LTCERVSGNAADN

-403 VMTYITQEM
+403 VITYITEEM
-412 YRSLGGEELNLAED
+412 YRSLGGEALNLAKD

-436 QRGLDRT
+436 QSGFDRPT
-443 EITIEGDSYQVKT
+443 LTIGEDTYQIKT
-456 VLPEFPIRSGM
+456 TIPLFPISSGM
-467 EELSTNCYG
+467 EAAATNSYG
-476 VVVADDSVLAHLYDQ
+476 IVVEDESVLAHIFDQ
-491 QKQVYGDAASDY
+491 QKAAYGEAASDY

-520 GEKLERDV
+520 GEKLEQDV
-528 EEYLRE
+528 RE
-534 YLKEVAFPQQQEP
+534 YLKEAAFPQQQES
-547 GESLAITGNTV
+547 GESLVITGDTV

-577 LLGLV
+577 ILGLV
-582 CLFATVMIV
+582 CLFATVLIV

-601 DRTRFQIMQK
+601 DRARFQIMQK

-619 RKTINSQVLMVFF
+619 KSTINSQVLLVFF
-632 LPLIVAGIH
+632 LPLVVAGMH

-651 LLHVLMLSS
+651 VLHILLLSS
-660 TSLFVLC
+660 TSLFVAC
-667 SLITFGV
+667 SLVTFGV
-674 FAEVYVVIYLG
+674 FAAVYTLIYTA

>member
-12 SNISKNRR
+12 SNIGKNRR

-43 TDERILQLRGG
+43 ADERILQLRGG

-94 NILGMEKR
+94 NILGLEKR

-116 LASVVLGLAMGTLF
+116 LAAVALGLAMGTLF

-167 LDVMAYGVNCV
+167 LDVVAYGVNCV
-178 TIARMK
+178 TIARLK

-191 ANVGE
+191 ANAGE

-205 LVLGLLALGGGYYI
+205 LVLGVLALGGGYYI
-219 SVTTQNPLKAIV
+219 SLTTQNPLKALV

-284 NAVGLASIAIL
+284 NAVGLASIAVL

-314 ETVKRNFPQD
+314 ETVKRNYPQD

-337 GRLLHA
+337 GQLLHA
-343 EDMPRETLF
+343 EDMPRETML

-357 GAEKNGLTIKEM
+357 GAEKNGLTIKEIAL
-369 DFQEYLT
+369 QEYLT
-376 VSYRNENG
+376 VSYIYENDT
-384 GLYCRQAGGNAADS
+384 LTCERVSGNAADN

-403 VMTYITQEM
+403 VITYITEEM
-412 YRSLGGEELNLAED
+412 YRSLGGEALNLAKD

-436 QRGLDRT
+436 QSGFDRPT
-443 EITIEGDSYQVKT
+443 LTIGEDTYQIKT
-456 VLPEFPIRSGM
+456 TIPLFPISSGM
-467 EELSTNCYG
+467 EAAATNSYG
-476 VVVADDSVLAHLYDQ
+476 VVVADESVLAHIFDQ
-491 QKQVYGDAASDY
+491 QKAAYGEAASDY

-512 GRGANGDV
+512 GREANGDV

-528 EEYLRE
+528 EA
-534 YLKEVAFPQQQEP
+534 YLKEAAFPQQQEP
-547 GESLAITGNTV
+547 GESLVITGNTV

-577 LLGLV
+577 ILGLV
-582 CLFATVMIV
+582 CLFATVLIV

-601 DRTRFQIMQK
+601 DRVRFQIMQK

-619 RKTINSQVLMVFF
+619 KSTINSQVLLVFF
-632 LPLIVAGIH
+632 LPLVVAGMH

-651 LLHVLMLSS
+651 VLHILLLSS
-660 TSLFVLC
+660 TSLFVIC
-667 SLITFGV
+667 SLVTFGV
-674 FAEVYVVIYLG
+674 FAAVYTLIYMA

>member
-1 MKRGFFLKLAR
+1 MKTGFFLKLAR

-54 QYIEVFMSIGVAVMM
+54 QYIEVFMSIGTAVMM

-94 NILGMEKR
+94 NILGLEKR

-144 EIVLGFYFINARSLA
+144 EIILGFYFINAKSLA

-167 LDVMAYGVNCV
+167 LDVVSYGVNCV
-178 TIARMK
+178 TIARLK

-219 SVTTQNPLKAIV
+219 SLTTQNPLKALV

-337 GRLLHA
+337 GQLLHS
-343 EDMPRETLF
+343 EDMPRETLL

-376 VSYRNENG
+376 VSYIYENDT
-384 GLYCRQAGGNAADS
+384 LTCERVSGNAADN

-403 VMTYITQEM
+403 VITYITEEM
-412 YRSLGGEELNLAED
+412 YRSLGGEALNLAKD

-436 QRGLDRT
+436 QSGFDRPT
-443 EITIEGDSYQVKT
+443 LTIGEDTYQIKT
-456 VLPEFPIRSGM
+456 TIPLFPISSGM
-467 EELSTNCYG
+467 EAAATNSYG
-476 VVVADDSVLAHLYDQ
+476 IVVEDESVLAHLYDQ

-528 EEYLRE
+528 EA
-534 YLKEVAFPQQQEP
+534 YLKEAAFPQQQEP
-547 GESLAITGNTV
+547 GEGMTITGNTV

-577 LLGLV
+577 ILGLV
-582 CLFATVMIV
+582 CLFATVLIV

-601 DRTRFQIMQK
+601 DRARFQIMQK

-619 RKTINSQVLMVFF
+619 KSTINSQVLLVFF
-632 LPLIVAGIH
+632 LPLVVAGMH

-651 LLHVLMLSS
+651 VLHILLLSS
-660 TSLFVLC
+660 TSLFVVC
-667 SLITFGV
+667 SLVTFGV
-674 FAEVYVVIYLG
+674 FAAVYTLIYTA

>member
-94 NILGMEKR
+94 NILGLEKR

-116 LASVVLGLAMGTLF
+116 LAAVALGLAMGTLF

-167 LDVMAYGVNCV
+167 LDVVAYGVNCV
-178 TIARMK
+178 TIARLK

-191 ANVGE
+191 ANAGE

-205 LVLGLLALGGGYYI
+205 LVLGVLALGGGYYI
-219 SVTTQNPLKAIV
+219 SLTTQNPLKALV

-284 NAVGLASIAIL
+284 NAVGLASIAVL

-314 ETVKRNFPQD
+314 ETVKRNYPQD

-337 GRLLHA
+337 GQLLHA
-343 EDMPRETLF
+343 EDMPRETML

-357 GAEKNGLTIKEM
+357 GAEKNGLTIKEIAL
-369 DFQEYLT
+369 QEYLT
-376 VSYRNENG
+376 VSYIYENDT
-384 GLYCRQAGGNAADS
+384 LTCERVSGNAADN

-403 VMTYITQEM
+403 VITYITEEM
-412 YRSLGGEELNLAED
+412 YRSLGGEALNLAKD

-436 QRGLDRT
+436 QSGFDRPT
-443 EITIEGDSYQVKT
+443 LTIGEDTYQIKT
-456 VLPEFPIRSGM
+456 TIPLFPISSGM
-467 EELSTNCYG
+467 EAAATNSYG
-476 VVVADDSVLAHLYDQ
+476 VVVADESVLAHIFDQ
-491 QKQVYGDAASDY
+491 QKAAYGEAASDY

-512 GRGANGDV
+512 GREANGDV

-528 EEYLRE
+528 EA
-534 YLKEVAFPQQQEP
+534 YLKEAAFPQQQEP
-547 GESLAITGNTV
+547 GESLVITGNTV

-577 LLGLV
+577 ILGLV
-582 CLFATVMIV
+582 CLFATVLIV

-601 DRTRFQIMQK
+601 DRVRFQIMQK

-619 RKTINSQVLMVFF
+619 KSTINSQVLLVFF
-632 LPLIVAGIH
+632 LPLVVAGMH

-651 LLHVLMLSS
+651 VLHILLLSS
-660 TSLFVLC
+660 TSLFVIC
-667 SLITFGV
+667 SLVTFGV
-674 FAEVYVVIYLG
+674 FAAVYTLIYMA

>member
-1 MKRGFFLKLAR
+1 MKTGFFLKLAR

-54 QYIEVFMSIGVAVMM
+54 QYIEVFMSIGTAGMM

-94 NILGMEKR
+94 NILGLEKR

-144 EIVLGFYFINARSLA
+144 EIILGFYFINARSLA

-167 LDVMAYGVNCV
+167 LDGMAYGVNCV

-219 SVTTQNPLKAIV
+219 SLTTQNPLKALV

-324 YYLSARYL
+324 YYLSARYM

-337 GRLLHA
+337 GQLLHS
-343 EDMPRETLF
+343 EDMPRETLL

-376 VSYRNENG
+376 VSYIYENDT
-384 GLYCRQAGGNAADS
+384 LTCERVSGNAADN

-403 VMTYITQEM
+403 VITYITEEM
-412 YRSLGGEELNLAED
+412 YRSLGGEALNLAKD

-436 QRGLDRT
+436 QSGFDRPT
-443 EITIEGDSYQVKT
+443 LTIGEDTYQIKT
-456 VLPEFPIRSGM
+456 TIPLFPISSGM
-467 EELSTNCYG
+467 EAAATNSYG
-476 VVVADDSVLAHLYDQ
+476 IVVEDESVLAHIFDQ
-491 QKQVYGDAASDY
+491 QKAAYGEAASDY

-528 EEYLRE
+528 KE

-547 GESLAITGNTV
+547 GEGMIITGNTV

-577 LLGLV
+577 ILGLV
-582 CLFATVMIV
+582 CLFATVLIV

-601 DRTRFQIMQK
+601 DRARFQIMQK

-619 RKTINSQVLMVFF
+619 KSTINSQVLLVFF
-632 LPLIVAGIH
+632 LPLVVAGMH

-651 LLHVLMLSS
+651 VLHILLLSS
-660 TSLFVLC
+660 TSLFVVC
-667 SLITFGV
+667 SLVTFGV
-674 FAEVYVVIYLG
+674 FAAVYTLIYTA

>member
-1 MKRGFFLKLAR
+1 MKTGFFLKLAR

-54 QYIEVFMSIGVAVMM
+54 QYIEVFMSIGTAVMM

-94 NILGMEKR
+94 NILGLEKR

-144 EIVLGFYFINARSLA
+144 EIILGFYFINAKSLA

-167 LDVMAYGVNCV
+167 LDVVSYGVNCV

-205 LVLGLLALGGGYYI
+205 LVLGVLALGGGYYI
-219 SVTTQNPLKAIV
+219 SLTTQNPLKALV

-337 GRLLHA
+337 GRLLHS
-343 EDMPRETLF
+343 EDMPRETLL

-357 GAEKNGLTIKEM
+357 GAKKNGLTIKEM

-376 VSYRNENG
+376 VSYIYENDT
-384 GLYCRQAGGNAADS
+384 LTCERVSGNAADN

-403 VMTYITQEM
+403 VITYITEEM
-412 YRSLGGEELNLAED
+412 YRSLGGEALNLAKD

-436 QRGLDRT
+436 QSGFDRPT
-443 EITIEGDSYQVKT
+443 LTIGEDTYQIKT
-456 VLPEFPIRSGM
+456 TIPLFPISSGM
-467 EELSTNCYG
+467 EAAATNSYG
-476 VVVADDSVLAHLYDQ
+476 IVVEDESVLAHIFDQ
-491 QKQVYGDAASDY
+491 QKAAYGEAASDY

-528 EEYLRE
+528 EA
-534 YLKEVAFPQQQEP
+534 YLKEAAFPQQQEP
-547 GESLAITGNTV
+547 GEGLTITGNTV

-577 LLGLV
+577 ILGLV
-582 CLFATVMIV
+582 CLFATVLIV

-601 DRTRFQIMQK
+601 DRARFQIMQK

-619 RKTINSQVLMVFF
+619 KSTINSQVLLVFF
-632 LPLIVAGIH
+632 LPLVVAGMH

-651 LLHVLMLSS
+651 MLHILFLSS
-660 TSLFVLC
+660 TSLFVAC
-667 SLITFGV
+667 SLVTFGV
-674 FAEVYVVIYLG
+674 FAAVYTLIYTA

>member
-1 MKRGFFLKLAR
+1 MKTGFFLKLAR

-43 TDERILQLRGG
+43 ADERILQLRGG

-94 NILGMEKR
+94 NILGLEKR

-116 LASVVLGLAMGTLF
+116 LASVVLGLAIGVLF

-144 EIVLGFYFINARSLA
+144 EIVLGFYFINARSLT

-178 TIARMK
+178 TIARLK
-184 PVEMLSS
+184 PVELLSS

-219 SVTTQNPLKAIV
+219 SLTTQNPLKAIV

-314 ETVKRNFPQD
+314 ETVKRNYPQD

-337 GRLLHA
+337 GQLLHS
-343 EDMPRETLF
+343 EDMPRETML
-352 RAVEQ
+352 RAVKQ
-357 GAEKNGLTIKEM
+357 GAEKNGLTIKEIAL
-369 DFQEYLT
+369 QEYLT
-376 VSYRNENG
+376 VSYIYENDT
-384 GLYCRQAGGNAADS
+384 LTCERVSGNAADN

-403 VMTYITQEM
+403 VITYITEEM
-412 YRSLGGEELNLAED
+412 YRSLGGEALNLAKD

-436 QRGLDRT
+436 QSGFDRPT
-443 EITIEGDSYQVKT
+443 LTIGEDTYQIKT
-456 VLPEFPIRSGM
+456 TIPLFPISSGM
-467 EELSTNCYG
+467 EAAATNSYG
-476 VVVADDSVLAHLYDQ
+476 IVVEDESVLAHIFDQ
-491 QKQVYGDAASDY
+491 QKAAYGEAASDY

-528 EEYLRE
+528 EEYL
-534 YLKEVAFPQQQEP
+534 KEAAFPQQQEP
-547 GESLAITGNTV
+547 GESLIITGNTV

-577 LLGLV
+577 ILGLV
-582 CLFATVMIV
+582 CLFATVLIV

-601 DRTRFQIMQK
+601 DRVRFQIMQK

-619 RKTINSQVLMVFF
+619 KSTINSQVLLVFF
-632 LPLIVAGIH
+632 LPLVVAGMH

-651 LLHVLMLSS
+651 VLHILLLSS
-660 TSLFVLC
+660 TSLFVVC
-667 SLITFGV
+667 SIVTFGV
-674 FAEVYVVIYLG
+674 FAAVYTLIYMA